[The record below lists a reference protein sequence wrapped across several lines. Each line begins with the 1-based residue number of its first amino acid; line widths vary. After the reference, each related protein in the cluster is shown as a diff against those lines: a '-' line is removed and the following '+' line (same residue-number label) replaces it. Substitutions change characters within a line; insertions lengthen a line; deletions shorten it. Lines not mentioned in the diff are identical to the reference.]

1 MVARDALEDRE
12 VTLPDSNLAL
22 NSSLRVL
29 RVSFL
34 MLRCCT
40 YNGEL
45 GKALKLNFKRM
56 AREALRKKK
65 VIIWELFPT
74 WGGVSSTFCHPNN
87 NLKYTLK
94 TP

>member
-1 MVARDALEDRE
+1 MVALEALDESD

-40 YNGEL
+40 
-45 GKALKLNFKRM
+45 
-56 AREALRKKK
+56 
-65 VIIWELFPT
+65 
-74 WGGVSSTFCHPNN
+74 
-87 NLKYTLK
+87 
-94 TP
+94 

>member
-45 GKALKLNFKRM
+45 GKRTEVEF
-56 AREALRKKK
+56 
-65 VIIWELFPT
+65 
-74 WGGVSSTFCHPNN
+74 
-87 NLKYTLK
+87 
-94 TP
+94 